1 MNYNYIAIE
10 GCIGAGKTTL
20 AQKFAVDFNAE
31 LILERFAD
39 NNFLPKFYKDPIHYA
54 FPVEMTF
61 LTDRYQQ
68 LKNLLSQRDLFT
80 DLVIADYFIDKC
92 IIFAKN
98 NLPRDE
104 YSLFSKVYEIISSYL
119 PKPDLIIYLYNNSE
133 SLLKNI
139 AKRGRDYEKEI
150 SADYLIN
157 IQDSYINYL
166 KHYNQIPILIVESH
180 NLDFVENV
188 DDYMKI
194 KNLINKA
201 YQTGINRITF

>member
-1 MNYNYIAIE
+1 MKYNYIVIE

-68 LKNLLSQRDLFT
+68 LKSLRSQRDLFT

-98 NLPRDE
+98 NLPGDE
-104 YSLFSKVYEIISSYL
+104 YNLFSKVYDIISSYL

-150 SADYLIN
+150 SANYLIN

-166 KHYNQIPILIVESH
+166 KHYNHIPILIVESH
-180 NLDFVENV
+180 NLDFVEHG
-188 DDYMKI
+188 DDYLKI
-194 KNLINKA
+194 RNLIESQ
-201 YQTGINRITF
+201 YSPGINRITF